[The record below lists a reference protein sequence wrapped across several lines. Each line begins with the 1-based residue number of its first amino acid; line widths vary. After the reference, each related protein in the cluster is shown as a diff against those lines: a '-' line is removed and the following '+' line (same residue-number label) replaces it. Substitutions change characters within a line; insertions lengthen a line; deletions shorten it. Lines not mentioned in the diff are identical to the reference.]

1 MHPNKLAQLLADGH
15 ITQDEHDTGVAEWN
29 RNQAIAAEEDAV
41 TQFLAE
47 VAKSP
52 IAMKKK
58 LIREKAMDLRAE
70 AALCEDR
77 IDSRRKNRKASQ
89 LSYSLRGSGGMSF

>member
-15 ITQDEHDTGVAEWN
+15 ITQDEHDTGVTEWN
-29 RNQAIAAEEDAV
+29 EKQAIAAEEDAV
-41 TQFLAE
+41 EQFVSE
-47 VAKSP
+47 VAKAQ
-52 IAMKKK
+52 IAMKKN
-58 LIREKAMDLRAE
+58 LIKEKAMDLRVE